1 MNVHIYQELQHLSA
15 AEKRELGMAL
25 IGSSE
30 SDSTNSPITAA
41 QRLELANRLAHYRA
55 NPNELGVS
63 FGKLKKELIRT
74 SAPA

>member
-1 MNVHIYQELQHLSA
+1 MNAHIYQELQHLSA

-30 SDSTNSPITAA
+30 SDATSAPVTAA
-41 QRLELANRLAHYRA
+41 QKLELINRLAHHKA

-63 FGKLKKELIRT
+63 FAQLKKELI
-74 SAPA
+74 SPSH

>member
-30 SDSTNSPITAA
+30 SDATNAPITAA
-41 QRLELANRLAHYRA
+41 QRLELNSRLAHHRA
-55 NPNELGVS
+55 NPNEVGVS
-63 FGKLKKELIRT
+63 FAQLKKELLNP
-74 SAPA
+74 SH

>member
-1 MNVHIYQELQHLSA
+1 MNAHIYQEMQHLSA

-30 SDSTNSPITAA
+30 NDSTNAPITAA
-41 QRLELANRLAHYRA
+41 QRLALTNRLAHHRA

-63 FGKLKKELIRT
+63 FAQLKEKLI
-74 SAPA
+74 SPSH